1 MVWNTGIVTITAK
14 CKVNEYKFI
23 LLLQYQLMILNIAFL
38 VLILKGDK
46 IMELKEFVMEIA
58 KDIEAGLEG
67 VNK

>member
-1 MVWNTGIVTITAK
+1 
-14 CKVNEYKFI
+14 
-23 LLLQYQLMILNIAFL
+23 MILNIAFL
-38 VLILKGDK
+38 VFILKGAK

>member
-1 MVWNTGIVTITAK
+1 MTAK
-14 CKVNEYKFI
+14 CKVNEYIFI

-38 VLILKGDK
+38 VFILKGAK